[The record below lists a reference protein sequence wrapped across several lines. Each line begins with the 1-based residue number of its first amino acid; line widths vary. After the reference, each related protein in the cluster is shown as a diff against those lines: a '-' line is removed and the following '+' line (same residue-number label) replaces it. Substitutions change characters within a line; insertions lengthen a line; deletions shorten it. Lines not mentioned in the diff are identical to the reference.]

1 MTEIEKFYNSFKKE
15 ISSLQFAAE
24 NGESQE
30 QSFTRV
36 CLDMLVRANETDNAV
51 VAYDE
56 KALGTKKQHKINGYA
71 ISETC
76 DTVDLF
82 ISVYEPSDTIEYIV
96 IVFTTDYYSIFYR

>member
-36 CLDMLVRANETDNAV
+36 CLDMLIQANETDNAV
-51 VAYDE
+51 VVYDE
-56 KALGTKKQHKINGYA
+56 KALGTKNSIRLMVMQYLKH
-71 ISETC
+71 
-76 DTVDLF
+76 
-82 ISVYEPSDTIEYIV
+82 V
-96 IVFTTDYYSIFYR
+96 IP